1 MLIKIKIATKK
12 DRLFLLNIRN
22 QIDSRKFSFN
32 KNIISVKDHNKWFK
46 ENFFKKNF
54 HFYIIIYRR
63 IKIGYVRIEK
73 KTNNRFFVSISI
85 MCKWQNLG
93 LSKIA
98 LRYSELMLIKTIK
111 LINLFAKISK
121 NNKKSISL
129 FKSLNYQKIESN
141 KNFIIMKKKIS
152 KINYLNLI
160 NKIENIRKKNNS
172 NWMDILKIA
181 FEFAP
186 EKTSKTM
193 FQIHKQDSRISNL
206 TKKLTKK

>member
-1 MLIKIKIATKK
+1 M
-12 DRLFLLNIRN
+12 
-22 QIDSRKFSFN
+22 
-32 KNIISVKDHNKWFK
+32 
-46 ENFFKKNF
+46 
-54 HFYIIIYRR
+54 
-63 IKIGYVRIEK
+63 
-73 KTNNRFFVSISI
+73 
-85 MCKWQNLG
+85 
-93 LSKIA
+93 
-98 LRYSELMLIKTIK
+98 
-111 LINLFAKISK
+111 
-121 NNKKSISL
+121 
-129 FKSLNYQKIESN
+129 NYQKIESN

>member
-63 IKIGYVRIEK
+63 NKIGYVRIEK

-160 NKIENIRKKNNS
+160 NKIENIRKKI
-172 NWMDILKIA
+172 ILIGWI
-181 FEFAP
+181 F
-186 EKTSKTM
+186 
-193 FQIHKQDSRISNL
+193 
-206 TKKLTKK
+206 